1 MYTRVCV
8 SKSTILFLLVYALLS
23 AVMYSIVETA
33 KANNLNV
40 FQYLYTVLL
49 YMPDYKNEPAG
60 IEKLLPWSNF
70 IKERCR
76 RLIDVENQ
84 TPEHHEPLPI

>member
-1 MYTRVCV
+1 
-8 SKSTILFLLVYALLS
+8 
-23 AVMYSIVETA
+23 MYSIVETA

-60 IEKLLPWSNF
+60 IEKLLPWSDF
-70 IKERCR
+70 IKERCS

-84 TPEHHEPLPI
+84 ISEYHEPLPV

>member
-8 SKSTILFLLVYALLS
+8 SKSTILFLLVNALLS

-40 FQYLYTVLL
+40 FQYLYTVLI

-60 IEKLLPWSNF
+60 IEKLLPWSDF
-70 IKERCR
+70 IKERCSG
-76 RLIDVENQ
+76 LIDVENQ
-84 TPEHHEPLPI
+84 TPEHHEPLPV

>member
-1 MYTRVCV
+1 
-8 SKSTILFLLVYALLS
+8 
-23 AVMYSIVETA
+23 MYSIVETA

-60 IEKLLPWSNF
+60 IENLLPWSDF
-70 IKERCR
+70 IKERCSG
-76 RLIDVENQ
+76 LIDVENQ
-84 TPEHHEPLPI
+84 TPEPHEPLPI